1 VRSSVN
7 VTVAVD
13 GDDSR
18 AALES
23 LFDWLRHEDAL
34 RGHIQ
39 LRPST
44 VTAGAMGPLDEA
56 LLVVLG
62 SGGAASVLARC
73 LTEWVKHRTSDVRL
87 TLTRPNG
94 ETISVDGR
102 RIRDPASLTDI
113 VTRFVDEHAPD
124 SDKTA

>member
-1 VRSSVN
+1 M
-7 VTVAVD
+7 TVMVD
-13 GDDSR
+13 GDDTR

-34 RGHIQ
+34 RGRLQ
-39 LRPST
+39 FRPSA
-44 VTAGAMGPLDEA
+44 VPPGAMGPLDET

-62 SGGAASVLARC
+62 SGGVASVLARS
-73 LTEWVKHRTSDVRL
+73 LTEWVKQRTSDVRL
-87 TLTRPNG
+87 TFTRPNG

-102 RIRDPASLTDI
+102 RIRDPAALTDI
-113 VTRFVDEHAPD
+113 VTRFVDERAPN

>member
-1 VRSSVN
+1 M
-7 VTVAVD
+7 TVAVD
-13 GDDSR
+13 GDDAG

-23 LFDWLRHEDAL
+23 LIDWLRQEDAL
-34 RGHIQ
+34 RGRLQ
-39 LRPST
+39 LRSSA
-44 VTAGAMGPLDEA
+44 VTPGTMGSLNDT
-56 LLVVLG
+56 LLVMLG
-62 SGGAASVLARC
+62 SGGAASVLARS

-94 ETISVDGR
+94 ETIEVDGR
-102 RIRDPASLTDI
+102 RIRDPAALTDI